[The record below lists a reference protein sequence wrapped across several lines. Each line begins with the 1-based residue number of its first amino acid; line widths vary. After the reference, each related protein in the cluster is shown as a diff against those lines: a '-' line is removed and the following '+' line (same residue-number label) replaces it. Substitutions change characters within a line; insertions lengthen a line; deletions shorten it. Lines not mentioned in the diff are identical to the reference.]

1 VHHVGRYPHRE
12 RPLLTWACSARAKL
26 AGNAHLARKK
36 MKLVEW
42 VQLDKPDMKHV
53 VLAVHSRTGVALIP
67 LDTEL
72 IRMTAPASDVA
83 DGNIEG
89 GSRAWD
95 RKREAPPEAWG
106 GDSCGPQPPP
116 PHTTPWVF
124 KKATPRS
131 LQGGELAWL

>member
-53 VLAVHSRTGVALIP
+53 VLAVHSRTGAAWIP

-83 DGNIEG
+83 DGNIRG
-89 GSRAWD
+89 GLESVGQE
-95 RKREAPPEAWG
+95 KG
-106 GDSCGPQPPP
+106 GP
-116 PHTTPWVF
+116 T
-124 KKATPRS
+124 
-131 LQGGELAWL
+131 